1 MSHSLPAHEPFPR
14 TAEAADAAGP
24 LAGLVRLCPPPAT
37 RPPAVDRAG
46 TEAALGTALP
56 ADYRR
61 LVETYGCGVF
71 DETVRLLVPGA
82 DRPDHD
88 LLAQTAEREEILRS
102 LWDFADEE
110 PPAELAEPGS
120 RLVPWAFEEGSGA
133 FLHRLVRPGRHP
145 DTWTVL
151 YNEGRGP
158 LWEAHGTGCAAFL
171 HGVLAGTVET
181 AYFGYLY
188 EVRKPVEHRFEP
200 VAEALGG

>member
-1 MSHSLPAHEPFPR
+1 M
-14 TAEAADAAGP
+14 
-24 LAGLVRLCPPPAT
+24 
-37 RPPAVDRAG
+37 DRAG

-88 LLAQTAEREEILRS
+88 LLPQTAEREEILRS

-158 LWEAHGTGCAAFL
+158 LWEAHGTGCAAVSTASWRGPWRRRTSATCTRCASRWSTASSRSPRPWAGDRRPGPRRIAL
-171 HGVLAGTVET
+171 HACS
-181 AYFGYLY
+181 YSN
-188 EVRKPVEHRFEP
+188 
-200 VAEALGG
+200 